1 MFCKHCGNEI
11 KEGIRFC
18 TSCGNE
24 TYLSKASLIKRLIV
38 FFITNRKKIII
49 VSAFIVLVTVLV
61 FVLYLQKKKPTVD
74 QQQQNIASTVV
85 NIYCEGVAGWNDD
98 STISGG
104 SGTIITTGGLVL
116 TNAHIIPQGKNA
128 STDKDSCL
136 VILPDPTTG
145 SSKEMYYAEPYVISD
160 ISEKYDLAFMQ
171 INDVYYDAKEG
182 KAYGEY
188 PKKFPAYD
196 SDVYCKNES
205 VKLGEPV
212 RIYGYPAISGGWA
225 LTITDG
231 IVSSLLIDE
240 GYIITSAKISHG
252 NSGGLA
258 VDKNGCRI
266 GIPSMVSS
274 DDSESLGVII
284 SNNLISDFTD
294 EVQAYIDT
302 HR

>member
-18 TSCGNE
+18 TSCGNK
-24 TYLSKASLIKRLIV
+24 TYLSEVSPIKKWRV
-38 FFITNRKKIII
+38 FFISKRKYIITMI
-49 VSAFIVLVTVLV
+49 SVFVVLVIVLMV
-61 FVLYLQKKKPTVD
+61 VLYIQKRKPIVD

-85 NIYCEGVAGWNDD
+85 NIYCEGAAGWNDD
-98 STISGG
+98 TTISGG
-104 SGTIITTGGLVL
+104 SGTIITTDGLVL

-136 VILPDPTTG
+136 VILPNPETG
-145 SSKEMYYAEPYVISD
+145 SSKEMYYAEPYVING

-196 SDVYCKNES
+196 SDVYCKNEN
-205 VKLGEPV
+205 VKLGESV
-212 RIYGYPAISGGWA
+212 RIYGYPAISGGSV

-231 IVSSLLIDE
+231 IVSSLLINE

-258 VDKNGCRI
+258 VDKDGCRI
-266 GIPSMVSS
+266 GVPSMVRS
-274 DDSESLGVII
+274 DDYESLGVII
-284 SNNLISDFTD
+284 SNNIITDFVN
-294 EVQAYIDT
+294 EVKEKV
-302 HR
+302 R